1 MYLLI
6 SPLFII
12 FAVYKKKLMKKLI
25 YNLII
30 ALFLG
35 NYCFAQNNVIEPE
48 LQEFISQSNDEMI
61 SVNIIF
67 KAQMDENEL
76 NDRADYFEN
85 KKARREF
92 VVNELKHFSEKSQ
105 QEVLSIIQSEQR
117 NGKVTNIVSH
127 WLSNSIT
134 CTTTKDVIYLL
145 SERDDILIIG
155 HNADKNA
162 ILSGQQSAVS
172 GQQSVKA
179 EAEIEEHVSQV
190 NAPQV
195 WDQGYTGEGVL
206 VAILDTGVNYEHPD
220 LADHLWDGGSQYPNH
235 GYNSYD
241 GSNITMDNRGHGTHC
256 AGIICG
262 DGTGDKQTGIAP
274 DVTLMCIKTLNDNGN
289 TNASA
294 ICAGME
300 FAVEHGAEVL
310 SMSLGIANSS
320 VADREMI
327 RQTCVNTLQAGVI
340 ASVAA
345 GNEGNSQ
352 NNHPIPDNVRVPG
365 SCPAPWIHPD
375 QQENAGELSCVVSV
389 GAVNKNDNV
398 ATVSSRGP
406 VTWQNT
412 SFGDYPYNPGIG
424 LIRPD
429 VCAPGVDIVSLNY
442 SDNGYTKKT
451 GTSQAAPNVAGIIC
465 LMLSKKPE
473 MTPAEISMVLET
485 SAFKLEDNKNN
496 NSGSGRV
503 DALAA
508 INAIDM
514 GDIVFNE
521 MTFID
526 DNANGKINP
535 GEEINFNM
543 VFENIS
549 SETINNITA
558 KLTCDNEWINITKA
572 ESEITSISANGT
584 TSVENAFTIEVDED
598 ALGKTKLYFD
608 VEFYDGNN
616 MISKTRFIETIYS
629 SIVRYSSITIEND
642 DNGNGI
648 IEPTET
654 ADLRVH
660 INNEGNEMALG
671 LTGIL
676 SCNNN
681 TITINNAET
690 EFDCIAPDGSAS
702 ALFNVS
708 VGEVGGV
715 TNIPLSLEIKDK
727 FNRTKVFDINYEIN
741 CNVIYT
747 LKDEFGD
754 GWNGAE
760 IIAHYSDGSA
770 DDTYTISNGSMETF
784 TKTLNSGV
792 TVSLEWKNGGLDSEC
807 SYSVKYENG
816 VEIYSGKGRQQG
828 IFFSWVYDCSCQSM
842 IFENCEG
849 VKNLNI
855 TSNNNFIELKWEAT
869 EDALYYEVYRD
880 TEIIATTEEL
890 SFTDNNLETGTYYYN
905 VRPVYEN
912 CYGALSGE
920 EIIYTVNIDEI
931 NTSDVTIYPN
941 PAKDF
946 IKLSAI
952 SCQHSVIK
960 IYNYLG
966 MLMDEIGFDS
976 DEMEINISDYNPGVY
991 FINIKSEDRTTVKK
1005 IVKY

>member
-1 MYLLI
+1 ME
-6 SPLFII
+6 
-12 FAVYKKKLMKKLI
+12 KLCFMKRLI
-25 YNLII
+25 YSLII

-35 NYCFAQNNVIEPE
+35 NYCFAQNSVIEPE
-48 LQEFISQSNDEMI
+48 LQEFINQSSDEMI

-67 KAQMDENEL
+67 KAQIDENEL
-76 NDRADYFEN
+76 NDRASNFEN

-92 VVNELKHFSEKSQ
+92 VINELKYFSEKSQ
-105 QEVLSIIQSEQR
+105 QEVLSIMQSEQR

-134 CTTTKDVIYLL
+134 CTTTKDVIYFL
-145 SERDDILIIG
+145 SERDDIMIIG
-155 HNADKNA
+155 HNADKEA

-179 EAEIEEHVSQV
+179 ETEIEEHVSQV

-195 WDQGYTGEGVL
+195 WNQGYTGEGVL

-220 LADHLWDGGSQYPNH
+220 LADHLWDGGAQYPNH

-241 GSNITMDNRGHGTHC
+241 GNNNTMDNRGHGTHC

-274 DVTLMCIKTLNDNGN
+274 DATLMCVKALNDTGN

-320 VADREMI
+320 VADREML
-327 RQTCVNTLQAGVI
+327 RQTCVNTLQAGVV

-345 GNEGNSQ
+345 GNEGDSQ
-352 NNHPIPDNVRVPG
+352 NSNPIPNNVRVPA

-406 VTWQNT
+406 VTWQET

-429 VCAPGVDIVSLNY
+429 VCAPGVDVVSLNY

-514 GDIVFNE
+514 GALVFNE

-526 DNANGKINP
+526 DNANGKMNP

-549 SETINNITA
+549 SETINNVTA

-572 ESEITSISANGT
+572 ESEIASISANGT
-584 TSVENAFTIEVDED
+584 TSVENAFTVEVDED

-616 MISKTRFIETIYS
+616 MISKTRFIETIFGNT
-629 SIVRYSSITIEND
+629 IRYSSISIEND

-648 IEPTET
+648 LETGET
-654 ADLRVH
+654 ADLIVAL
-660 INNEGNEMALG
+660 NNEGNEIALG
-671 LTGIL
+671 LVGTL
-676 SCNNN
+676 SSSG
-681 TITINNAET
+681 ITINTNEAE
-690 EFDCIAPDGSAS
+690 FYSIAPDGSAT
-702 ALFNVS
+702 ATFNVTAS
-708 VGEVGGV
+708 NNVD
-715 TNIPLSLEIKDK
+715 NISLELEVKDK
-727 FNRTKVFDINYEIN
+727 YNNTKNFNINYGGT
-741 CNVIYT
+741 CDVIYT
-747 LKDEFGD
+747 LKDEYGD
-754 GWNGAE
+754 GWNGAK
-760 IIAHYSDGSA
+760 IIVHYSDGSA
-770 DDTYTISNGSMETF
+770 DDTYTITSGGLETF
-784 TKTLNSGV
+784 TKTLTSGV
-792 TVSLEWKNGGLDSEC
+792 GVSLEWKKGGVDNEC
-807 SYSVKYENG
+807 SYTISYENG
-816 VEIYSGKGRQQG
+816 VEIFSGKGRQDD
-828 IFFSWVYDCSCQSM
+828 IFFSWIYDCSCQSSLNQ
-842 IFENCEG
+842 NCEA
-849 VKNLNI
+849 VKNFNVIVGNNI
-855 TSNNNFIELKWEAT
+855 IELKWEAPET
-869 EDALYYEVYRD
+869 EDVTHYEIYRD
-880 TEIIATTEEL
+880 TELIATTEEL
-890 SFTDNNLETGTYYYN
+890 SFTENDLENGTYYYN
-905 VRPVYEN
+905 VRPVYED
-912 CYGALSGE
+912 CYGAISGKE
-920 EIIYTVNIDEI
+920 VTYTVNVDEI
-931 NTSDVTIYPN
+931 NTIDVTIYPN

-946 IKLSAI
+946 IKLSAV

-960 IYNYLG
+960 IYNCLG
-966 MLMDEIGFDS
+966 MLMDEIEFDS
-976 DEMEINISDYNPGVY
+976 EELEINLSDYNPGVY
-991 FINIKSEDRTTVKK
+991 FFNIDSENGTIVKK

>member
-1 MYLLI
+1 ME
-6 SPLFII
+6 
-12 FAVYKKKLMKKLI
+12 KLCFMKRLI
-25 YNLII
+25 YSLII

-35 NYCFAQNNVIEPE
+35 NYCFAQNSVIEPE
-48 LQEFISQSNDEMI
+48 LQEFINQNSDEMI

-67 KAQMDENEL
+67 KAQIDENEL
-76 NDRADYFEN
+76 NDRASNFEN

-92 VVNELKHFSEKSQ
+92 VINELKYFSEKSQ
-105 QEVLSIIQSEQR
+105 QEVLSIMQSEQR

-155 HNADKNA
+155 HNADKEA

-172 GQQSVKA
+172 DQQSVKA
-179 EAEIEEHVSQV
+179 ETEIEEHVSQV

-195 WDQGYTGEGVL
+195 WNQGYTGEGVL

-220 LADHLWDGGSQYPNH
+220 LADHLWDGGAQYPNH

-241 GSNITMDNRGHGTHC
+241 GSNNTMDNRGHGTHC

-262 DGTGDKQTGIAP
+262 DGTGNKQTGIAP
-274 DVTLMCIKTLNDNGN
+274 DATLMCVKALNDTGN

-320 VADREMI
+320 VADREML
-327 RQTCVNTLQAGVI
+327 RQTCVNTLQAGVV

-345 GNEGNSQ
+345 GNEGDSQ
-352 NNHPIPDNVRVPG
+352 NSNPIPNNVRVPA

-406 VTWQNT
+406 VTWQET

-429 VCAPGVDIVSLNY
+429 VCAPGVDVVSLNY

-514 GDIVFNE
+514 GALVFNE

-526 DNANGKINP
+526 DNANGKMNP

-549 SETINNITA
+549 SETINNVTA

-572 ESEITSISANGT
+572 ESEIASISANGT
-584 TSVENAFTIEVDED
+584 TSVENAFTVEVDED

-616 MISKTRFIETIYS
+616 MISKTRFIETIFGNT
-629 SIVRYSSITIEND
+629 IRYSSISIEND

-648 IEPTET
+648 LETGET
-654 ADLRVH
+654 ADLIVAL
-660 INNEGNEMALG
+660 NNEGNEIALG
-671 LTGIL
+671 LVGTL
-676 SCNNN
+676 SSSD
-681 TITINNAET
+681 ITINTNEAE
-690 EFDCIAPDGSAS
+690 FYSIAPDGSAT
-702 ALFNVS
+702 ATFNVTAS
-708 VGEVGGV
+708 NNVD
-715 TNIPLSLEIKDK
+715 NISLELEVKDK
-727 FNRTKVFDINYEIN
+727 YNNTKNFNINYGST
-741 CNVIYT
+741 CDVIYT
-747 LKDEFGD
+747 LKDEYGD
-754 GWNGAE
+754 GWNGAK

-770 DDTYTISNGSMETF
+770 DDTYTITSGGLETF
-784 TKTLNSGV
+784 TKTLTSGV
-792 TVSLEWKNGGLDSEC
+792 GVSLEWKKGGVDNEC
-807 SYSVKYENG
+807 SYTISYENG
-816 VEIYSGKGRQQG
+816 VEIFSGKGRQDD
-828 IFFSWVYDCSCQSM
+828 IFFSWIYDCSCQSSLNQ
-842 IFENCEG
+842 NCEA
-849 VKNLNI
+849 VKNFNVIVGNNI
-855 TSNNNFIELKWEAT
+855 IELKWEAPET
-869 EDALYYEVYRD
+869 EDVTHYEIYRD
-880 TEIIATTEEL
+880 TELIATTEEL
-890 SFTDNNLETGTYYYN
+890 SFTENDLENGTYYYN
-905 VRPVYEN
+905 VRPVYED
-912 CYGALSGE
+912 CYGALSGKE
-920 EIIYTVNIDEI
+920 VTYTVNVDEI
-931 NTSDVTIYPN
+931 NTIDVTIYPN

-946 IKLSAI
+946 IKLSAV

-960 IYNYLG
+960 IYNCLG
-966 MLMDEIGFDS
+966 MLMDEIEFDS
-976 DEMEINISDYNPGVY
+976 EELEINLSDYNPGVY
-991 FINIKSEDRTTVKK
+991 FFNIDSENGTIVKK

>member
-1 MYLLI
+1 ME
-6 SPLFII
+6 
-12 FAVYKKKLMKKLI
+12 KLCFMKRLI
-25 YNLII
+25 YSLII

-35 NYCFAQNNVIEPE
+35 NYCFAQNSVIEPE
-48 LQEFISQSNDEMI
+48 LQEFINQSSDEMI

-67 KAQMDENEL
+67 KAQIDENEL
-76 NDRADYFEN
+76 NDRASNFEN

-92 VVNELKHFSEKSQ
+92 VINELKYFSEKSQ
-105 QEVLSIIQSEQR
+105 QEVLSIMQSEQR

-155 HNADKNA
+155 HNADKEA

-179 EAEIEEHVSQV
+179 ETEIEEHVSQV

-195 WDQGYTGEGVL
+195 WNQGYTGEGVL

-220 LADHLWDGGSQYPNH
+220 LADHLWDGGAQYPNH

-241 GSNITMDNRGHGTHC
+241 GSNNTMDNRGHGTHC

-262 DGTGDKQTGIAP
+262 DGTGNKQTGIAP
-274 DVTLMCIKTLNDNGN
+274 DATLMCVKALNDTGN

-320 VADREMI
+320 VADREML
-327 RQTCVNTLQAGVI
+327 RQTCVNTLQAGVV

-345 GNEGNSQ
+345 GNEGDSQ
-352 NNHPIPDNVRVPG
+352 NSNPIPNNVRVPA

-406 VTWQNT
+406 VTWQET

-429 VCAPGVDIVSLNY
+429 VCAPGVDVVSLNY

-485 SAFKLEDNKNN
+485 SAFKLENNKNN

-514 GDIVFNE
+514 GALVFNE

-526 DNANGKINP
+526 DNANGKMNP

-549 SETINNITA
+549 SETINNVTA

-572 ESEITSISANGT
+572 ESEIASISANGT
-584 TSVENAFTIEVDED
+584 TSVENAFTVEVDED

-616 MISKTRFIETIYS
+616 MISKTRFIETIFGNT
-629 SIVRYSSITIEND
+629 IRYSSISIEND

-648 IEPTET
+648 LETGET
-654 ADLRVH
+654 ADLIVAL
-660 INNEGNEMALG
+660 NNEGNEIALG
-671 LTGIL
+671 LVGTL
-676 SCNNN
+676 SSSD
-681 TITINNAET
+681 ITINTNEAE
-690 EFDCIAPDGSAS
+690 FYSIAPDGSAT
-702 ALFNVS
+702 ATFNVTAS
-708 VGEVGGV
+708 NNVD
-715 TNIPLSLEIKDK
+715 NISLELEVKDK
-727 FNRTKVFDINYEIN
+727 YNNTKNFNINYGGT
-741 CNVIYT
+741 CDVIYT
-747 LKDEFGD
+747 LKDEYGD
-754 GWNGAE
+754 GWNGAK

-770 DDTYTISNGSMETF
+770 DDTYTITSGGLETF
-784 TKTLNSGV
+784 TKTLTSGV
-792 TVSLEWKNGGLDSEC
+792 GVSLEWKKGGVDNEC
-807 SYSVKYENG
+807 SYTISYENG
-816 VEIYSGKGRQQG
+816 VEIFSGKGRQDD
-828 IFFSWVYDCSCQSM
+828 IFFSWIYDCSCQSSLNQ
-842 IFENCEG
+842 NCEA
-849 VKNLNI
+849 VKNFNVIVGNNI
-855 TSNNNFIELKWEAT
+855 IELKWEAPET
-869 EDALYYEVYRD
+869 EDVTHYEIYRD
-880 TEIIATTEEL
+880 TELIATTEEL
-890 SFTDNNLETGTYYYN
+890 SFTENDLENGTYYYN
-905 VRPVYEN
+905 VRPVYED
-912 CYGALSGE
+912 CYGALSGKE
-920 EIIYTVNIDEI
+920 VTYTVNVDEI
-931 NTSDVTIYPN
+931 NTIDVTIYPN

-946 IKLSAI
+946 IKLSAV

-960 IYNYLG
+960 IYNCLG
-966 MLMDEIGFDS
+966 MLMDEIEFDS
-976 DEMEINISDYNPGVY
+976 EELEINLSDYNPGVY
-991 FINIKSEDRTTVKK
+991 FFNIDSENGTIVKK

>member
-1 MYLLI
+1 MKRIIYCFVITLLFG
-6 SPLFII
+6 S
-12 FAVYKKKLMKKLI
+12 
-25 YNLII
+25 
-30 ALFLG
+30 
-35 NYCFAQNNVIEPE
+35 YCFAQNNVIEPE
-48 LQEFISQSNDEMI
+48 LQEFINQNGDEMI

-76 NDRADYFEN
+76 NDRASSFEN

-92 VVNELKHFSEKSQ
+92 VINELKYFSEKSQ

-134 CTTTKDVIYLL
+134 CTTTKEVIYFL

-155 HNADKNA
+155 HNADKEA

-172 GQQSVKA
+172 DQQSVKA

-190 NAPQV
+190 NAPQA
-195 WDQGYTGEGVL
+195 WEQGYTGEGVL

-220 LADHLWDGGSQYPNH
+220 LADHLWDGGTQYPNH

-241 GSNITMDNRGHGTHC
+241 GSNNTMDNRGHGTHC

-274 DVTLMCIKTLNDNGN
+274 DATLMCVKALNDTGN

-294 ICAGME
+294 VCAGME

-320 VADREMI
+320 VADREML
-327 RQTCVNTLQAGVI
+327 RQTCVNTLQAGVV

-345 GNEGNSQ
+345 GNEGGSQ
-352 NNHPIPDNVRVPG
+352 NSNPIPNNVRVPG

-398 ATVSSRGP
+398 AAVSSRGP
-406 VTWQNT
+406 VTWQET

-429 VCAPGVDIVSLNY
+429 VCAPGVDVVSLNY

-514 GDIVFNE
+514 GALVFNE

-526 DNANGKINP
+526 DNANGKMNP

-549 SETINNITA
+549 SETINNVTA

-572 ESEITSISANGT
+572 ESEIASISANGT
-584 TSVENAFTIEVDED
+584 TSVENAFTVEVDED

-616 MISKTRFIETIYS
+616 MISKTRFIETIFGNT
-629 SIVRYSSITIEND
+629 IRYSSISIEND

-648 IEPTET
+648 LETGET
-654 ADLRVH
+654 ADLIVAL
-660 INNEGNEMALG
+660 NNEGNEIAIG
-671 LTGIL
+671 LVGTL
-676 SCNNN
+676 SSSD
-681 TITINNAET
+681 ITINTNESD
-690 EFDCIAPDGSAS
+690 FYSIAPDGSAT
-702 ALFNVS
+702 AIFNVTAS
-708 VGEVGGV
+708 NNVN
-715 TNIPLSLEIKDK
+715 NISLELQVIDK
-727 FNRTKVFDINYEIN
+727 YNKVRNFDVNYGGS
-741 CNVIYT
+741 CDVIYT
-747 LKDEFGD
+747 LKDEYGD
-754 GWNGAE
+754 GWSGAK

-770 DDTYTISNGSMETF
+770 DDTYTITNGNLATF

-792 TVSLEWKNGGLDSEC
+792 TVSLEWKNGGVDSEC
-807 SYSVKYENG
+807 SYYVYYDSG
-816 VEIYSGKGRQQG
+816 VEIFSGKGRQQG
-828 IFFSWVYDCSCQSM
+828 TFFSWVYDCNCQNIM
-842 IFENCEG
+842 INNCEG
-849 VKNLNI
+849 VRNFDVAVV
-855 TSNNNFIELKWEAT
+855 NNTVELSWQTPST
-869 EDALYYEVYRD
+869 EGVTHYEIYRD
-880 TEIIATTEEL
+880 TELISTTEEL
-890 SFTDNNLETGTYYYN
+890 SFIENGLETGTYYYN
-905 VRPVYEN
+905 VRPVYED
-912 CYGALSGE
+912 CYGALSGK
-920 EIIYTVNIDEI
+920 EITYTVNVDEI
-931 NTSDVTIYPN
+931 NTIDVMIYPN

-946 IKLSAI
+946 IKLSAV

-960 IYNYLG
+960 IYNCLG
-966 MLMDEIGFDS
+966 MLVDEIEVDS
-976 DEMEINISDYNPGVY
+976 DEIEINLSDYNSGIY
-991 FINIKSEDRTTVKK
+991 FINIKSENGTIVKK

>member
-1 MYLLI
+1 
-6 SPLFII
+6 
-12 FAVYKKKLMKKLI
+12 MKKII
-25 YNLII
+25 YCFVI

-48 LQEFISQSNDEMI
+48 LQEFINQNGDEMI

-76 NDRADYFEN
+76 NDRASSFEN

-92 VVNELKHFSEKSQ
+92 VINELKYFSEKSQ

-134 CTTTKDVIYLL
+134 CTTTKDVIYFL

-155 HNADKNA
+155 HNADKEA
-162 ILSGQQSAVS
+162 ILSDQQSAVS

-179 EAEIEEHVSQV
+179 EAEVEEHVSQV

-195 WDQGYTGEGVL
+195 WNQGYTGEGVL

-220 LADHLWDGGSQYPNH
+220 LADHLWDGGTQYPNH

-241 GSNITMDNRGHGTHC
+241 GSNNTMDNRGHGTHC

-274 DVTLMCIKTLNDNGN
+274 DATLMCVKALNDTGN

-294 ICAGME
+294 VCAGME

-320 VADREMI
+320 VADREML
-327 RQTCVNTLQAGVI
+327 RQTCVNTLQAGVV

-345 GNEGNSQ
+345 GNEGGSQ
-352 NNHPIPDNVRVPG
+352 NSNPIPNNVRVPG

-398 ATVSSRGP
+398 AAVSSRGP
-406 VTWQNT
+406 VTWQET

-429 VCAPGVDIVSLNY
+429 VCAPGVEVVSLNY

-514 GDIVFNE
+514 GALVLNE
-521 MTFID
+521 MNFID
-526 DNANGKINP
+526 DNANGKMNP

-549 SETINNITA
+549 SETINNVTA

-572 ESEITSISANGT
+572 ESEIASISANGT
-584 TSVENAFTIEVDED
+584 TSVENAFTVEVDED

-616 MISKTRFIETIYS
+616 MISKTRFIETIFGNT
-629 SIVRYSSITIEND
+629 IRYSSISIEND

-648 IEPTET
+648 LETGET
-654 ADLRVH
+654 ADLIVAL
-660 INNEGNEMALG
+660 NNEGNEIALG
-671 LTGIL
+671 LVGTL
-676 SCNNN
+676 SSSD
-681 TITINNAET
+681 ITINTNEAE
-690 EFDCIAPDGSAS
+690 FYSIAPDGSAT
-702 ALFNVS
+702 ATFNVTAS
-708 VGEVGGV
+708 NNVD
-715 TNIPLSLEIKDK
+715 NISLELEVKDK
-727 FNRTKVFDINYEIN
+727 YNNTKNFNINYGGT
-741 CNVIYT
+741 CDVIYT
-747 LKDEFGD
+747 LKDEYGD
-754 GWNGAE
+754 GWNGAK

-770 DDTYTISNGSMETF
+770 DDTYTITSGGLETF
-784 TKTLNSGV
+784 TKTLTSGV
-792 TVSLEWKNGGLDSEC
+792 GVSLEWKKGGVDNEC
-807 SYSVKYENG
+807 SYTISYENG
-816 VEIYSGKGRQQG
+816 VEIFSGKGRQDD
-828 IFFSWVYDCSCQSM
+828 IFFRWIYDCSSQSSLNQ
-842 IFENCEG
+842 NCEA
-849 VKNLNI
+849 VKNFNVIVGNNI
-855 TSNNNFIELKWEAT
+855 IELKWEAPET
-869 EDALYYEVYRD
+869 EDVTHYEIYRD
-880 TEIIATTEEL
+880 TELIATTEEL
-890 SFTDNNLETGTYYYN
+890 SFTENDLENGTYYYN
-905 VRPVYEN
+905 VRPVYED
-912 CYGALSGE
+912 CYGAISGKE
-920 EIIYTVNIDEI
+920 VTYTVNVDEI
-931 NTSDVTIYPN
+931 NTIDVTIYPN

-946 IKLSAI
+946 VILSTVN
-952 SCQHSVIK
+952 SQQSTVK
-960 IYNYLG
+960 IYNAIG
-966 MLMDEIGFDS
+966 MLMDEIEIDS
-976 DEMEINISDYNPGVY
+976 EELEINLSDYNPGVY
-991 FINIKSEDRTTVKK
+991 FVNIKSENGTVVKK

>member
-1 MYLLI
+1 ME
-6 SPLFII
+6 
-12 FAVYKKKLMKKLI
+12 KLCFMKRLI
-25 YNLII
+25 YSLII

-35 NYCFAQNNVIEPE
+35 NYCFAQNSVIEPE
-48 LQEFISQSNDEMI
+48 LQEFINQSSDEMI

-67 KAQMDENEL
+67 KAQIDENEL
-76 NDRADYFEN
+76 NDRASNFEN

-92 VVNELKHFSEKSQ
+92 VINELKYFSEKSQ
-105 QEVLSIIQSEQR
+105 QEVLSIMQSEQR

-155 HNADKNA
+155 HNADKEA

-172 GQQSVKA
+172 DQQSVKA
-179 EAEIEEHVSQV
+179 ETEIEEHVSQV

-195 WDQGYTGEGVL
+195 WNQGYTGEGVL

-220 LADHLWDGGSQYPNH
+220 LADHLWDGGAQYPNH

-241 GSNITMDNRGHGTHC
+241 GSNNTMDNRGHGTHC

-274 DVTLMCIKTLNDNGN
+274 DATLMCVKALNDTGN

-320 VADREMI
+320 VADREML
-327 RQTCVNTLQAGVI
+327 RQTCVNTLQAGVV

-345 GNEGNSQ
+345 GNEGDSQ
-352 NNHPIPDNVRVPG
+352 NSNPIPNNVRVPG

-406 VTWQNT
+406 VTWQET

-429 VCAPGVDIVSLNY
+429 VCAPGVDVVSLNY

-514 GDIVFNE
+514 GALVFNE

-526 DNANGKINP
+526 DNANGKMNP

-549 SETINNITA
+549 SETINNVTA

-572 ESEITSISANGT
+572 ESEIASISANGT
-584 TSVENAFTIEVDED
+584 TSVENAFTVEVDED

-616 MISKTRFIETIYS
+616 MISKTRFIETIFGNT
-629 SIVRYSSITIEND
+629 IRYSSISIEND

-648 IEPTET
+648 LETGET
-654 ADLRVH
+654 ADLIVAL
-660 INNEGNEMALG
+660 NNEGNEIALG
-671 LTGIL
+671 LVGTL
-676 SCNNN
+676 SSSG
-681 TITINNAET
+681 ITINTNEAE
-690 EFDCIAPDGSAS
+690 FYSIAPDGSAT
-702 ALFNVS
+702 ATFNVTAS
-708 VGEVGGV
+708 NNVD
-715 TNIPLSLEIKDK
+715 NISLELEVKDK
-727 FNRTKVFDINYEIN
+727 YNNTKNFNINYGGT
-741 CNVIYT
+741 CDVIYT
-747 LKDEFGD
+747 LKDEYGD
-754 GWNGAE
+754 GWNGAK
-760 IIAHYSDGSA
+760 IIVHYSDGSD
-770 DDTYTISNGSMETF
+770 DDTYTITSGGLETF
-784 TKTLNSGV
+784 TKTLTSGV
-792 TVSLEWKNGGLDSEC
+792 GVSLEWKKGGVDNEC
-807 SYSVKYENG
+807 SYTISYENG
-816 VEIYSGKGRQQG
+816 VEIFSGKGRQDD
-828 IFFSWVYDCSCQSM
+828 IFFSWIYDCSCQSSLNQ
-842 IFENCEG
+842 NCEA
-849 VKNLNI
+849 VKNFNVIVGNNI
-855 TSNNNFIELKWEAT
+855 IELKWEAPET
-869 EDALYYEVYRD
+869 EDVTHYEIYRD
-880 TEIIATTEEL
+880 TELIATTEEL
-890 SFTDNNLETGTYYYN
+890 SFTENDLENGTYYYN
-905 VRPVYEN
+905 VRPVYED
-912 CYGALSGE
+912 CYGALSGKE
-920 EIIYTVNIDEI
+920 VTYTVNVDEI
-931 NTSDVTIYPN
+931 NTIDVTIYPN

-946 IKLSAI
+946 IKLSAV

-960 IYNYLG
+960 IYNCLG
-966 MLMDEIGFDS
+966 MLMDEIEFDS
-976 DEMEINISDYNPGVY
+976 EELEINLSDYNPGVY
-991 FINIKSEDRTTVKK
+991 FFNIDSENGTIVKK